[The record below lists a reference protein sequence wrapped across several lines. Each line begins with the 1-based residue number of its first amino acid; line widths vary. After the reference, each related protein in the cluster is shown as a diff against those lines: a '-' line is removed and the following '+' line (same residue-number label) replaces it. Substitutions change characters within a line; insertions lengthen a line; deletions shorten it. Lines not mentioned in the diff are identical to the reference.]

1 MNILFVPLC
10 VFGLHQIHIS
20 VFPASFFLSGFLILS
35 LASELRC
42 FCLFVLPR
50 FLAATLTVVCRHCRL
65 VGSSGVEPPTSCLSG
80 MRSNLLSY
88 EPLLLTQPRST
99 FDLRSKSYEPR
110 SVFSN
115 RWWRWR
121 DSNPWPPACRA
132 GALPAELHPHIHG
145 LFKRGPREPWK
156 LNNKNPGSVYP
167 YTDRR
172 SLERRWSSRT
182 FRYGYLV
189 TT

>member
-1 MNILFVPLC
+1 M
-10 VFGLHQIHIS
+10 
-20 VFPASFFLSGFLILS
+20 
-35 LASELRC
+35 
-42 FCLFVLPR
+42 
-50 FLAATLTVVCRHCRL
+50 FLAFAKFTYRSCFSFRSSSRVFLFFPSPLNFCCFCRHCRL

-88 EPLLLTQPRST
+88 EPLLLAQPRST
-99 FDLRSKSYEPR
+99 FDLRFKSYEPLR
-110 SVFSN
+110 FFN

-132 GALPAELHPHIHG
+132 GALPTELHPHIWG
-145 LFKRGPREPWK
+145 FQQSLEIEQQLFE
-156 LNNKNPGSVYP
+156 
-167 YTDRR
+167 DRIVSTSSFLFLCELR
-172 SLERRWSSRT
+172 RFLFQILMFSIERRWSSRT